1 MSSIESSRVIFE
13 AERQVPMHAHHATNT
28 VAMIG
33 LALGGVFGMAGT
45 FVASPSLRASF
56 WALDG
61 VGLIIAAALLAV
73 KYFRNGHDVVAE
85 LHFGRPRCFYV
96 HSQAVPCRSS
106 GAGIDCCG
114 SLRGDLGKN
123 LLGRAGVGYLITLAF
138 FRVSIPGIHIRRVD
152 LDAA

>member
-73 KYFRNGHDVVAE
+73 KYFRNGHDVVAAGFLVFAIGE
-85 LHFGRPRCFYV
+85 AILLSGTAASLEAGVPSFGAGTALWSASLLLRAFPGSSLPEFGRR
-96 HSQAVPCRSS
+96 
-106 GAGIDCCG
+106 D
-114 SLRGDLGKN
+114 
-123 LLGRAGVGYLITLAF
+123 
-138 FRVSIPGIHIRRVD
+138 
-152 LDAA
+152 